1 MEAEAASNMEDSSLF
16 MQWAMDTLLQ
26 EEEPAVD
33 DVHWAMDTL
42 LQEEEEEHAAVDGG
56 DAVVFPSLQA
66 LRDASHAAEM
76 VRELM
81 AVAAA
86 AETHDAAAANSS
98 PSGGSGDGGG
108 EVTDGGSSGA
118 TGTDPAAP
126 ATTAATDYY
135 GGSWPPQS
143 PTSSS
148 FARAPPP
155 APPSSNSNTIL
166 PTVSWNFVTG
176 SAQPGSEGVLEEAAV
191 PARSLPPPELAQR
204 RRSPPPP
211 RRAAH
216 HPVRSMGAP
225 SSASCTPDHIV
236 AERKRRE
243 KINKRLIELSTVIP
257 GLKKVHSHPFQM
269 NQTHALVL
277 CVDQIHA
284 IDPDKDRLQMD
295 KATILSDAAKYVKEL
310 QQRLKALED
319 AAAADAGSIRRKAP
333 PAADENGGSG
343 SPTSASSS
351 SGAPALPEIEARLSE
366 RSVMVRI
373 HSCGG
378 KGVAAAALAVVE
390 GLGLTVVHANV
401 MPFSACTISITIT
414 AEASPFSSYYSF
426 LPIFILFGYLD

>member
-26 EEEPAVD
+26 EEEPAVV

-257 GLKKVHSHPFQM
+257 GLKK
-269 NQTHALVL
+269 
-277 CVDQIHA
+277 
-284 IDPDKDRLQMD
+284 MD

-414 AEASPFSSYYSF
+414 AEMEGRRLTLTTEQIVGKLKSALSHQRSISCK
-426 LPIFILFGYLD
+426 DAEETEN

>member
-257 GLKKVHSHPFQM
+257 GLKK
-269 NQTHALVL
+269 
-277 CVDQIHA
+277 
-284 IDPDKDRLQMD
+284 MD